1 MPAPARE
8 APAPA
13 LQRRRADL
21 EHDLFA
27 TIIEEAFSE
36 ILVFDAETLAL
47 LFANRSSRNNLGYSA
62 AEIVGLGAP
71 DIKADLPA
79 ERLRELYRPLLQ
91 DETSRLVANAMHR
104 RKDGTTYPVEVHSRT
119 SVFDG
124 RAVIFQNVLDQTENK
139 RKQIRAELN
148 SLIERDAAEARDSAA
163 FLAGLMARLGRQ
175 FRCQA
180 AHAHVWMKKRE
191 RLESAA
197 HWHAEP
203 GMAWQAAFGAAA
215 DDFAAVE
222 GLAGQAYRRKKTT
235 IRRDPAGAPFATGF
249 AIPLR
254 TGSEA
259 AAVLEFHSV
268 HDLAADL
275 WPELLQSL
283 EEQIGRLYERK
294 CNEERVNESRERFDA
309 AVNGAAVGLWDYDY
323 RQDYFYLSPR
333 CREILQIADGEELP
347 TWGEFGNRIHP
358 RDIRRIA
365 SSMKAHMLKRTPYDV
380 EYRYRLCD
388 GRHIWLHSGAR
399 GVWDD
404 DGNILR
410 TAGTIE
416 DISAEKKAESVQ
428 RKVLACIAA
437 PGDAATRITGALD
450 MVCRYLDMQAA
461 LVSHVIDS
469 DFTVRYRSSGGP
481 GPALGETMTL
491 ADTICSDVYTGDVLQ
506 AFADL
511 AASPVATHPARARE
525 GIEAFVGITIFVRGV
540 RFGTLSFRSARP
552 RSSFSEAET
561 SMVRLL
567 GRWIGEEMG
576 RALDVAALIENDART
591 SSKLASAADALLTAD
606 QDGRIEDANPAAAQ
620 MFGWSAEELRRTAI
634 ATLLPTV
641 NAHAGGGLVP
651 VQLRQDIAVHKEG
664 RRISVLL
671 SISEIHAG
679 GRALY
684 TVAISDLTKVKQAE
698 IAKGEFISI
707 VSHELRTPL
716 TSIRGAL
723 GLLASGTAGAL
734 TAQAAKLTEI
744 AQRNCERL
752 LRLVNDILAIEK
764 LEAGRFEMSLQPVDL
779 GALLSDAVA
788 ANALYAAKYDTRFA
802 LSVAPGL
809 PPVIADPER
818 LIQVMANL
826 LSNAAKFT
834 GPGTAIDITAQLVGK
849 QVRIAVRDRG
859 QGIPDDLRERIFE
872 KFVQGENVN
881 TRGHEGSG
889 LGLSITRRMVEL
901 MNGEISFTSQTGAGT
916 TFTVSLPVAGIE
928 AGGGPPPD
936 IPKGVHTP

>member
-1 MPAPARE
+1 MTGIGHAVPAGAAAPAR
-8 APAPA
+8 PA
-13 LQRRRADL
+13 LHRRRADL

-36 ILVFDAETLAL
+36 ILVFDAETLTL

-71 DIKADLPA
+71 DIKADLSA
-79 ERLRELYRPLLQ
+79 GRLRELYHPLLE
-91 DETSRLVANAMHR
+91 DMTSRLVGTAMHR

-119 SVFDG
+119 SMFDG
-124 RAVIFQNVLDQTENK
+124 RPVIFQNVLDQTEIK

-191 RLESAA
+191 RLEAVS
-197 HWHAEP
+197 H
-203 GMAWQAAFGAAA
+203 WQADTGGAAEKPGA
-215 DDFAAVE
+215 TANAPAGE
-222 GLAGQAYRRKKTT
+222 GLPAQAHRRKKTIVRCDAAAT
-235 IRRDPAGAPFATGF
+235 SFAL
-249 AIPLR
+249 PVR
-254 TGSEA
+254 TGIEA
-259 AAVLEFHSV
+259 AAVLEFHST
-268 HDLAADL
+268 HDLAAEL

-323 RQDYFYLSPR
+323 RHDDFYLSPR

-347 TWGEFGNRIHP
+347 SWAAFGNRIHP
-358 RDIRRIA
+358 RDTRRTA
-365 SSMKAHMLKRTPYDV
+365 SAMKAHMLKRTSYDV
-380 EYRYRLCD
+380 EYRYQLSD
-388 GRHIWLHSGAR
+388 GRHIWLHSRAR

-416 DISAEKKAESVQ
+416 DISAEKEAQTVQ
-428 RKVLACIAA
+428 REVLACIAA
-437 PGDAATRITGALD
+437 RGDAATRITGALD
-450 MVCRYLDMQAA
+450 MVCRYLGMKTA
-461 LVSHVIDS
+461 LVSHVADG
-469 DFTVRYRSSGGP
+469 DLTVRYRSSDGP
-481 GPALGETMTL
+481 GPALGETMRL
-491 ADTICSDVYTGDVLQ
+491 ADTICSDVYSGDVLQ
-506 AFADL
+506 AFCDL
-511 AASPVATHPARARE
+511 AASPVATHPARTRE
-525 GIEAFVGITIFVRGV
+525 GIEAFVGMTLFVRGV

-552 RSSFSEAET
+552 RSPFSEAET

-576 RALDVAALIENDART
+576 RALDVAELIENDART

-641 NAHAGGGLVP
+641 NAHAGGGLIP
-651 VQLRQDIAVHKEG
+651 VQLRQDIAVHKDG

-671 SISEIHAG
+671 NISEIHAG
-679 GRALY
+679 GRTLY

-723 GLLASGTAGAL
+723 GLLASGTAGAM

-779 GALLSDAVA
+779 AALLSDAAA
-788 ANALYAAKYDTRFA
+788 ANALYAAKYDTHFQ
-802 LSVAPGL
+802 LTVASGL

-818 LIQVMANL
+818 LMQVMANL

-834 GPGTAIDITAQLVGK
+834 GPGTAIDIAAAPAGK
-849 QVRIAVRDRG
+849 QVRISVRDRG
-859 QGIPDDLRERIFE
+859 PGIPDELRERIFE

-889 LGLSITRRMVEL
+889 LGLSITRKMVEM
-901 MNGEISFTSQTGAGT
+901 MNGQIGFTSETGAGT
-916 TFTVSLPVAGIE
+916 TFTVSLPVAEIE
-928 AGGGPPPD
+928 AGPPPE
-936 IPKGVHTP
+936 IPKKENMP